1 MDFTYLLGLGVLPQI
16 LLAAIICILIY
27 LGMLTFDS
35 FVRMY
40 RRMGGSRF
48 ELMPHTYSSETKSYQ
63 IKQNP
68 NLPDAKPVT
77 MSDNE
82 LTGIEFSYSFYI
94 NVNKNNFN
102 GSEGLRHVFHK
113 GNVGMFPLMGPA
125 VFMHSEKNIMRV
137 YMNSY
142 ETWNNYCDID
152 NIPVGKWVHIALIYK
167 NNALEIYI
175 NGNLSKKISFTNTVP
190 YQNYGDYFFFSM
202 NKLLLNTSNNFSCI
216 KQANDGNVMDIT
228 GPFSGLLSKVIYYNY
243 GISYSEIQKSIEDG
257 PSTKVDAAEMGGTPP
272 YLTDNWWVQ

>member
-40 RRMGGSRF
+40 KRMGGSRF

-94 NVNKNNFN
+94 NINKNNFN
-102 GSEGLRHVFHK
+102 
-113 GNVGMFPLMGPA
+113 
-125 VFMHSEKNIMRV
+125 
-137 YMNSY
+137 
-142 ETWNNYCDID
+142 
-152 NIPVGKWVHIALIYK
+152 
-167 NNALEIYI
+167 
-175 NGNLSKKISFTNTVP
+175 
-190 YQNYGDYFFFSM
+190 
-202 NKLLLNTSNNFSCI
+202 
-216 KQANDGNVMDIT
+216 
-228 GPFSGLLSKVIYYNY
+228 
-243 GISYSEIQKSIEDG
+243 
-257 PSTKVDAAEMGGTPP
+257 
-272 YLTDNWWVQ
+272 